1 MSLLLLPSLRLR
13 VFALKLRGSSALVAA
28 CRADSSLAN
37 LAKLTILSSML
48 NAVETSPV
56 PLPGAQMWPL
66 SVAAYRVL
74 GETGLIPKNTELIHG
89 FVYTKMSKSPLHS
102 FLVQFLHDALA
113 DALPAGR
120 LLRTEQ
126 PLTCGDS
133 EPEPDLAVVA
143 GAKEDFREDHPRTA
157 ELVIE
162 VSITSHDY
170 DRSKLAAYAAA
181 GVKECWLVLGP
192 EKQIETHWLPKDG
205 QFTMHSVHGPGETLA
220 SLALPEFKLS
230 LDALFGQ

>member
-1 MSLLLLPSLRLR
+1 M
-13 VFALKLRGSSALVAA
+13 
-28 CRADSSLAN
+28 
-37 LAKLTILSSML
+37 M

-56 PLPGAQMWPL
+56 PLSGAQIWPL

-74 GETGLIPKNTELIHG
+74 GEAGLIPKNTELIHG

-102 FLVQFLHDALA
+102 FLVQFLHDELA
-113 DALPAGR
+113 GALPSGR

-126 PLTCGDS
+126 PISCGDS

-143 GAKEDFREDHPRTA
+143 GMKEDFRDDHPHAA

-170 DRSKLAAYAAA
+170 DRSKLRAYAAA

-192 EKQIETHWLPKDG
+192 EKQIEVHRHPRDG
-205 QFTMHSVHGPGETLA
+205 QFTEQAKHGPGGVLTSA
-220 SLALPEFKLS
+220 ALPEFLLS
-230 LDALFGQ
+230 LDALFAK